1 MPFSS
6 PGKAIA
12 IYTPPSRERMQAL
25 VERHVHQ
32 PPVHKTVKL
41 MGLRGWNNGINNVI
55 SAQAM
60 REAGTGLACLDKG
73 MADGGGFRI
82 IRRFVRNTQGVF
94 DDKVL
99 RQHSPLLFDFLKTLM
114 EHFSF
119 ENVAMHRM
127 TAQDMHCD
135 PHAKFAPADEMHI
148 LLTVNGADH
157 CFALGSS
164 EETGISMI
172 AIAPGAVAVVKTDL
186 LRSSSKKTR
195 STMLSCC
202 PVLVSVLCRMS
213 NKHSLQVWTA
223 TLRPRRT
230 RRV

>member
-164 EETGISMI
+164 EEIRNLDDRYRTWRCSSGKNGS
-172 AIAPGAVAVVKTDL
+172 AAVKLQENKIDDAL
-186 LRSSSKKTR
+186 LLPRACER
-195 STMLSCC
+195 
-202 PVLVSVLCRMS
+202 P
-213 NKHSLQVWTA
+213 LQDVEQALLAGLDRDFEAQTN
-223 TLRPRRT
+223 P
-230 RRV
+230 